1 VTLSA
6 PPPLTCPNVGGF
18 FSNWT
23 VLGTASICAALP
35 GTATLTLGED
45 GIAVLR
51 IDVPGEKVNTL
62 SKRLQDMERRDL
74 ITVVTGTDRRT
85 RLVEVGPGGM
95 QVLENRAKLL
105 GEAVAA
111 AERQRKAS

>member
-1 VTLSA
+1 MKNTFVRFTNLVQKLYAEQSADCAEVDALLAHIYTQNEAQVPVCITDLVRAERFGTL
-6 PPPLTCPNVGGF
+6 P
-18 FSNWT
+18 
-23 VLGTASICAALP
+23 
-35 GTATLTLGED
+35 
-45 GIAVLR
+45 
-51 IDVPGEKVNTL
+51 TL

-74 ITVVTGTDRRT
+74 ITVMTGTDRRT
-85 RLVEVGPGGM
+85 RLVQVGPGGM